1 MNKKK
6 LAVLSAIPVAAIT
19 FAAPAQAEPT
29 PTPPP
34 HPIAHVLGGLIPWCP
49 DNGGGVL
56 PGPCVIT
63 SGNGSGGAPPP
74 PMFATVPLQEADN
87 AAQESRTPQ
96 PRATNLSQP
105 QRPPGRVQH
114 VSDSVGR
121 NQDRF
126 DCHTGTGKGRGNGM

>member
-1 MNKKK
+1 MNKQK

-63 SGNGSGGAPPP
+63 GGNGSGGAPPP
-74 PMFATVPLQEADN
+74 MSATVPFQEADN
-87 AAQESRTPQ
+87 AAQESRT
-96 PRATNLSQP
+96 
-105 QRPPGRVQH
+105 GRVQH
-114 VSDSVGR
+114 VSDRVGR

-126 DCHTGTGKGRGNGM
+126 DCHTGTGNGRGNGM